1 MANLNIDIS
10 SITAAG
16 GIGTPAGTYDDPYL
30 VGDTRFFQ
38 DSSGEVLRYKYNAD
52 PSSETDGMEIVAGS
66 SGMGM

>member
-10 SITAAG
+10 SITAGG

-30 VGDTRFFQ
+30 VGASRLFS
-38 DSSGEVLRYKYNAD
+38 DSSGEVLRTKYDAD